1 MNKQLALV
9 ALGFLAFSAHV
20 SADDFLKS
28 EDARNL

>member
-9 ALGFLAFSAHV
+9 AVGFLAFSAHV
-20 SADDFLKS
+20 SAEAFLNS